1 MASPQ
6 GAGRFCWTLSRASS
20 QYFFNRT
27 ADSLLRTSDQRHF
40 GLLTNCGLGHLLRT
54 AKLSAA
60 NCGLRTNSAYQGV
73 RSAQLVSQFVVSQ
86 QSEIPLVRSPQCTW
100 SAVRSSYCTAL
111 IMSKIGRYIA
121 TTMPPT
127 MTPRNTIMIGS

>member
-54 AKLSAA
+54 AKLTAA
-60 NCGLRTNSAYQGV
+60 SCGLRTLRISL
-73 RSAQLVSQFVVSQ
+73 LVSQFAVSQ
-86 QSEIPLVRSPQCTW
+86 QSAMPLVCSPQCHTVLPTPLTIP
-100 SAVRSSYCTAL
+100 STLFSG
-111 IMSKIGRYIA
+111 SKYFRA
-121 TTMPPT
+121 TS
-127 MTPRNTIMIGS
+127 RI